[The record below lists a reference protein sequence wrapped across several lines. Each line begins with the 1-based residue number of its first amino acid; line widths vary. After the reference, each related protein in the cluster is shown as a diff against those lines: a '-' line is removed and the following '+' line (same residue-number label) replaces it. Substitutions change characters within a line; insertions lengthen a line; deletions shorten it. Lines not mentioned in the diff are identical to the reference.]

1 MNLTLFVRTYPAKD
15 APVALSF
22 FPDPAHQRHTFTRG
36 ARVYDSES
44 REMQVSVP
52 DGAVVDPC
60 RRLLHWAGDKGK
72 VKSTVNEVYE
82 LVQTRASGFGQDEA
96 RPTTASPASAALR
109 VMSRRGRCSPVSAS
123 TARMARRTSARM
135 AASSSGSIVV
145 VTPLIMSGLPRMV

>member
-1 MNLTLFVRTYPAKD
+1 MERAAGTPRVWSTMNLTLFVRTYPATD

-36 ARVYDSES
+36 ARVYDAVS

-60 RRLLHWAGDKGK
+60 RRLLHWTGDQGK

-82 LVQTRASGFGQDEA
+82 LVQTRASGFGQ
-96 RPTTASPASAALR
+96 
-109 VMSRRGRCSPVSAS
+109 G
-123 TARMARRTSARM
+123 
-135 AASSSGSIVV
+135 
-145 VTPLIMSGLPRMV
+145 